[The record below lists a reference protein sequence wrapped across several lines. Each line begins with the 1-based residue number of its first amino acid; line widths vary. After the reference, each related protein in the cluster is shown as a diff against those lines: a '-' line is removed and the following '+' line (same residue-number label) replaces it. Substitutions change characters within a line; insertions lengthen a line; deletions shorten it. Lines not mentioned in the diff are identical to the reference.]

1 MNFAGT
7 TTECGLACIA
17 MVASAH
23 DQSLSL
29 NDLRHRFPQSLKG
42 NNLKQLM
49 AYSAAL
55 GFSARPL
62 RLELEELGQLALPCI
77 LHWDLNH
84 FVVLNKVGRKQVV
97 VLDPAVGER
106 RLSLAEVSRH
116 FTGVALELTPL
127 TSFTPH
133 VQAPRLR
140 LSQLTGR
147 VQGLGRSVLQII
159 AIAVVLELFAIV
171 APLFNQ
177 MVVDDVLTSGDQELL
192 SVLVWGFALVLVIQS
207 ALSLAR
213 SWLVM
218 VLGQTLSL
226 QWQGNVFAHL
236 LRLPVNWFE
245 QRHLGDIS
253 SRFGAVHDIQR
264 TLTNVM
270 IEALLDGVMTL
281 AALVMMFLYSPTL
294 TGVVVVASVLY
305 GFVRWASFVPFRN
318 AAAERLV
325 LAGQEHSHFIE
336 TLRAMTPLKLF
347 GREQERRA
355 RWQNLMVEVLNRD
368 IRTAKMNIGFSVINT
383 LIFGLE
389 NLLVFWLGAKA
400 ILASQGPGS
409 GTAVFTV
416 GMLMAFISYKGQ
428 FTGRISA
435 LINSGIDLKM
445 LGLHSERLADIALT
459 PPEQDTPQGD
469 LPVHDLAHLQPSLEL
484 RNVSFRYGDGEPWI
498 LKNANLK
505 IHAGENVAI
514 TGPSGCG
521 KTTLLKVMLGL
532 LQPVEGEVLYGGVPV
547 RQLGMA
553 NVRRKVGTVMQE
565 DVLLTGSIADNIAF
579 FDMAPDQQRIEACGQ
594 LAQLHQ
600 DIARMPMGYQTLVGE
615 LGTGLSGGQKQR
627 LLLARALYKQPSV
640 LALDEATSHL
650 DMGNERAV
658 NEALAH
664 MTLTRIVIAHRAE
677 TIASAQRQLAI
688 TPQGLIAVTA
698 CKKPGQAQSLPG

>member
-1 MNFAGT
+1 M
-7 TTECGLACIA
+7 I
-17 MVASAH
+17 ASAH
-23 DQSLSL
+23 GQSLSL
-29 NDLRHRFPQSLKG
+29 SDLRQRFPQSLKG
-42 NNLKQLM
+42 SNLKQLI
-49 AYSAAL
+49 ACSAAL
-55 GFSARPL
+55 GFSTRPL
-62 RLELEELGQLALPCI
+62 RLDLHELGQLALPCI

-84 FVVLNKVGRKQVV
+84 FVVLHKVSRKHVV
-97 VLDPAVGER
+97 LLDPAIGKR
-106 RLSLAEVSRH
+106 RLSMDEVSRH

-127 TSFTPH
+127 AIFEQK
-133 VQAPRLR
+133 VLAPKLK

-147 VQGLGRSVLQII
+147 VQGLGRSALQII
-159 AIAVVLELFAIV
+159 AVALVLELFAIV

-177 MVVDDVLTSGDQELL
+177 MVADDVLTSGDQELL
-192 SVLVWGFALVLVIQS
+192 TVLVWGFTLVLVIQT

-226 QWQGNVFAHL
+226 QWLGNVFAHL
-236 LRLPVNWFE
+236 VRLPVSWFE

-253 SRFGAVHDIQR
+253 SRFGAVNDIQR

-294 TGVVVVASVLY
+294 SGVVVAAALLY
-305 GFVRWASFVPFRN
+305 GLVRWASFVPFRN

-355 RWQNLMVEVLNRD
+355 RWQSLIVEVMNRD
-368 IRTAKMNIGFSVINT
+368 IRTTKMNIGFTVVNT
-383 LIFGLE
+383 FIFGVE

-416 GMLMAFISYKGQ
+416 GMLMAFLSYKSQ
-428 FTGRISA
+428 FSGRISA
-435 LINSGIDLKM
+435 LINHGIDLKM
-445 LGLHSERLADIALT
+445 LDLHNERLADIALT
-459 PPEQDTPQGD
+459 APEQDTPQGD
-469 LPVHDLAHLQPSLEL
+469 LPEHDLAHLSPSLEL
-484 RNVSFRYGDGEPWI
+484 KNVSFRYGDGEPWI
-498 LKNANLK
+498 LKGVNLK
-505 IHAGENVAI
+505 IEAGENVAI
-514 TGPSGCG
+514 TGSSGCG

-532 LQPVEGEVLYGGVPV
+532 LQPSEGDVLYGGVPV
-547 RQLGMA
+547 RQLGMT

-579 FDMAPDQQRIEACGQ
+579 FDMAPDQMRIEACGQ
-594 LAQLHQ
+594 LAQLHN
-600 DIARMPMGYQTLVGE
+600 DIVRMPMGYQTMVGE
-615 LGTGLSGGQKQR
+615 LGSGLSGGQKQR
-627 LLLARALYKQPSV
+627 LLLARALYKQPAI

-650 DMGNERAV
+650 DIENEKAV
-658 NEALAH
+658 NAVLSE
-664 MTLTRIVIAHRAE
+664 MRLTRIVIAHRPE
-677 TIASAQRQLAI
+677 TIASAQRSIIFTGEGSLMSLSTNAQK
-688 TPQGLIAVTA
+688 LI
-698 CKKPGQAQSLPG
+698 

>member
-1 MNFAGT
+1 
-7 TTECGLACIA
+7 
-17 MVASAH
+17 MVAESH
-23 DQSLSL
+23 G
-29 NDLRHRFPQSLKG
+29 LRVSISNLRQRFQQTLKG
-42 NNLKQLM
+42 ANLKQLIST
-49 AYSAAL
+49 SAAL
-55 GFSARPL
+55 GLHARPL
-62 RLELEELGQLALPCI
+62 RLELHELGELSLPCI
-77 LHWDLNH
+77 LHWDMNH
-84 FVVLNKVGRKQVV
+84 FVVLSKVSRKYIV

-106 RLSLAEVSRH
+106 RLSMKEMSRH
-116 FTGVALELTPL
+116 FTGVALELSPSTTFEPQA
-127 TSFTPH
+127 
-133 VQAPRLR
+133 QAPKLK
-140 LSQLTGR
+140 LSQLTGK
-147 VQGLGRSVLQII
+147 VQGLGRSTLQII

-177 MVVDDVLTSGDQELL
+177 LVVDDVLTSGDQELL
-192 SVLVWGFALVLVIQS
+192 TVLVWGFALVLFIQT

-218 VLGQTLSL
+218 LLGQTLSL
-226 QWQGNVFAHL
+226 QWLGNVFAHL
-236 LRLPVNWFE
+236 VRLPVSWFE
-245 QRHLGDIS
+245 QRYLGDIS

-294 TGVVVVASVLY
+294 AGVVLAAAVLY
-305 GFVRWASFVPFRN
+305 GLVRWASFVPFRN

-355 RWQNLMVEVLNRD
+355 RWQNLNVEVMNRD
-368 IRTAKMNIGFSVINT
+368 IRTNKMNIGFTVLNSF
-383 LIFGLE
+383 IFGLE

-435 LINSGIDLKM
+435 LINHGIDLKM

-459 PPEQDTPQGD
+459 PPEQDTPKGD
-469 LPVHDLAHLQPSLEL
+469 LPEHDLAHLQPSLEL
-484 RNVSFRYGDGEPWI
+484 RNVSFRYGEGEPWI
-498 LKNANLK
+498 LKNTNLR
-505 IHAGENVAI
+505 IEAGENVAI

-532 LQPVEGEVLYGGVPV
+532 LQPVEGEVLYGSVPV

-579 FDMAPDQQRIEACGQ
+579 FDMAPDQQRIEACAEM
-594 LAQLHQ
+594 AQLHH
-600 DIARMPMGYQTLVGE
+600 DIVRMPMGYQTLVGE
-615 LGTGLSGGQKQR
+615 LGSGLSGGQKQR
-627 LLLARALYKQPSV
+627 LLLARALYKQPTV

-650 DMGNERAV
+650 DLANEKAV
-658 NEALAH
+658 NTVLSQLQ
-664 MTLTRIVIAHRAE
+664 LTRIVIAHRPE
-677 TIASAQRQLAI
+677 TIASSQRQWDCAAQAFI
-688 TPQGLIAVTA
+688 TDRQETVLRA
-698 CKKPGQAQSLPG
+698 